1 MKFGM
6 YCIFN
11 SNLKVCG
18 CVDFSINDE
27 EAKKKFSDTLC
38 RLHEND
44 FKELHSDVQLL
55 KVADFD
61 SSNCDLFPCEH
72 SVVMSGNDVIYSGGV
87 DVDEL

>member
-11 SNLKVCG
+11 SKVNVCG
-18 CVDFSINDE
+18 CVDFSLNDE
-27 EAKKKFSDTLC
+27 EAKKKFSDSLC

-44 FKELHSDVQLL
+44 FKEIHSDVQLL

-61 SSNCDLFPCEH
+61 PSNCEVVPCEH
-72 SVVMSGNDVIYSGGV
+72 SVVMCGDEVTYIGGV
-87 DVDEL
+87 DVDEV